1 MANWFVGM
9 PVGGS
14 WLEGLLAGAPRHVR
28 RFAAEDVHM
37 TVAFLGRAGEDNA
50 RKAWALAE
58 AYPGP
63 PVLATLG
70 ALAPMGNPRRP
81 TALSLMLTE
90 GVEEAVALIRA
101 LRDPM
106 IAAAGARP
114 ETREPKA
121 HITVARP
128 KRAATA
134 KERAE
139 AVSWAL
145 AKASLDQPIVLDR
158 LVLYT
163 WYIGGGNDDR
173 AVRQFRA
180 VATKHLG

>member
-1 MANWFVGM
+1 MANWFVGI
-9 PVGGS
+9 PVGGG
-14 WLEGLLAGAPRHVR
+14 WLDGLLAGAPRHVR
-28 RFAAEDVHM
+28 TFAAEDVHM
-37 TVAFLGRAGEDNA
+37 TVAFLGPAGEANA

-58 AYPGP
+58 TYSGP
-63 PVLATLG
+63 PVHATLG

-81 TALSLMLTE
+81 SALSLLLTE
-90 GVEEAVALIRA
+90 GVEEAVSLIRA

-114 ETREPKA
+114 ETREPKP

-128 KRAATA
+128 RRAATA

-163 WYIGGGNDDR
+163 RNIGDGNDDR

-180 VATKHLG
+180 VATRRLG